1 MLEEEK
7 NRILASLLDNE
18 NLLKGGAE
26 EARARLLADL
36 EELRKRGKELA
47 GEKEGLDG
55 LRRRLITEND
65 KKAQVLADLE
75 ARKQALLNEI
85 EQLRKLIQ
93 AELDK
98 RRAALRNALQLKKEL
113 EALKRK
119 MINQG
124 KARVGLDVLKRNL
137 EEHIEEL

>member
-1 MLEEEK
+1 
-7 NRILASLLDNE
+7 
-18 NLLKGGAE
+18 
-26 EARARLLADL
+26 
-36 EELRKRGKELA
+36 
-47 GEKEGLDG
+47 
-55 LRRRLITEND
+55 
-65 KKAQVLADLE
+65 
-75 ARKQALLNEI
+75 
-85 EQLRKLIQ
+85 LIQ

-124 KARVGLDVLKRNL
+124 KACVGLDVLKRNL

>member
-1 MLEEEK
+1 MIRKLRCWQISK
-7 NRILASLLDNE
+7 LAN
-18 NLLKGGAE
+18 K
-26 EARARLLADL
+26 
-36 EELRKRGKELA
+36 
-47 GEKEGLDG
+47 
-55 LRRRLITEND
+55 
-65 KKAQVLADLE
+65 
-75 ARKQALLNEI
+75 LLNEI